1 MLKKLLPFLIIYIF
15 VIVLYCPALSTFFS
29 HDDFFHFKVSL
40 TDGSFGQF
48 IKFFGFYPF
57 EQRQI
62 AFYRPLF
69 REVLYNS
76 FYYLFGLNQI
86 PFRLLSFSIHFIN
99 IYLVF
104 SFMQKLLNKKVISYF
119 TSFFFGVT
127 AANVAPFYYLAGGI
141 QTQGA
146 TMLIL
151 LTLISFIKYLK
162 SKRSK
167 YFSFTLITFILALA
181 SHEQSAIIPIL
192 LSGLVFLKLKTN
204 RLKKIIKL
212 WPLFLTLAIYV
223 YLNISVIGY
232 SSTETQYQM
241 IFNFKTTIQ
250 TLAWYGVCALGLPE
264 TFVDYLLPGFGLN
277 PNLMRYWGNYYR
289 IIFPMFF
296 LAILVISI
304 LTLNLFLKSKKV
316 FVNKNFLFFLIWFP
330 LGILPVLF
338 LPQHKSSHYLYP
350 SLPAFWGTLGYI
362 IFTGYQKLTN
372 SHPNFSRFFL
382 VSLLTSLALLSITS
396 AILGRTTYWAATRG
410 KIAGRLVQLVKS
422 KYPSLPQGSAIYFT
436 NDPNYPFISE
446 DWGGTSKQAYFALNG
461 EDALQLLYNDSSLRV
476 YYEDLGGVP
485 VNFPEEK
492 IYTLIAQI

>member
-162 SKRSK
+162 SKRR
-167 YFSFTLITFILALA
+167 FIIT
-181 SHEQSAIIPIL
+181 
-192 LSGLVFLKLKTN
+192 GY
-204 RLKKIIKL
+204 
-212 WPLFLTLAIYV
+212 LFL
-223 YLNISVIGY
+223 
-232 SSTETQYQM
+232 
-241 IFNFKTTIQ
+241 
-250 TLAWYGVCALGLPE
+250 C
-264 TFVDYLLPGFGLN
+264 
-277 PNLMRYWGNYYR
+277 
-289 IIFPMFF
+289 
-296 LAILVISI
+296 
-304 LTLNLFLKSKKV
+304 KKC
-316 FVNKNFLFFLIWFP
+316 
-330 LGILPVLF
+330 
-338 LPQHKSSHYLYP
+338 
-350 SLPAFWGTLGYI
+350 
-362 IFTGYQKLTN
+362 
-372 SHPNFSRFFL
+372 
-382 VSLLTSLALLSITS
+382 
-396 AILGRTTYWAATRG
+396 
-410 KIAGRLVQLVKS
+410 
-422 KYPSLPQGSAIYFT
+422 
-436 NDPNYPFISE
+436 FIE
-446 DWGGTSKQAYFALNG
+446 NNA
-461 EDALQLLYNDSSLRV
+461 R
-476 YYEDLGGVP
+476 
-485 VNFPEEK
+485 
-492 IYTLIAQI
+492 